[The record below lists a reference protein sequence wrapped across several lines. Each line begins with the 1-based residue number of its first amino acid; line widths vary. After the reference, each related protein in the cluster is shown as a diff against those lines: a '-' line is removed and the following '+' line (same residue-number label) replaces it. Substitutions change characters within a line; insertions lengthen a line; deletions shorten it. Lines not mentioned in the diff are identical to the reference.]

1 MVILMSSTD
10 ELMAEEAR
18 QSFFQLEN
26 ITAYLDSK
34 ANGIIALNA
43 FFFTIFT
50 YFFSPISHW
59 YCSVGPIL
67 LIASL
72 IFGLKSVWI
81 RDSERYISDSAIKNY
96 GTLEVSKAAA
106 QIAADYADLELDALD
121 LYREKLIYLKIGL
134 KLTIAAMIVEVVA
147 LVILVLGSL
156 SFSQ

>member
-1 MVILMSSTD
+1 MSSTD

-43 FFFTIFT
+43 IFFTIFT
-50 YFFSPISHW
+50 YFFSPILHW

-67 LIASL
+67 LIVSL

-96 GTLEVSKAAA
+96 GTLEVGKAAA
-106 QIAADYADLELDALD
+106 RIAADYADLELDALD

-134 KLTIAAMIVEVVA
+134 KLTIAAMIIEVVA